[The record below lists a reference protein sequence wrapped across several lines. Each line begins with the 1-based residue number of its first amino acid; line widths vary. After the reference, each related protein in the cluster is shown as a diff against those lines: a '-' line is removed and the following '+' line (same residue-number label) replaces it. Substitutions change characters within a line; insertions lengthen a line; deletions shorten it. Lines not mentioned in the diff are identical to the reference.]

1 MSPLYL
7 APEAPADD
15 DGGGGAGDDAGADDG
30 AGAGDPEPTFAR
42 CSFECFSCSTNFF
55 HLLTSSAAARA
66 MSLLEFE
73 RSFPTKTPALVAYD
87 QDLGI
92 STVPVRSRLQY
103 PIDPPRSQF

>member
-15 DGGGGAGDDAGADDG
+15 GGGGAAGDDAGADDG

-42 CSFECFSCSTNFF
+42 SFECFSCSTNFF

-73 RSFPTKTPALVAYD
+73 RSLPTKTPALVAYD
-87 QDLGI
+87 EDLSI
-92 STVPVRSRLQY
+92 STVPVESRVQY